1 MLIRR
6 RYCLSDL
13 SLLSA
18 CKVTYFRGKSTA
30 TLADLSVDRDAMMA
44 VDLSKAA
51 ARPYLDRLAMHHE
64 STRVTVACINSSKN
78 IILFD
83 DEIQIDALKLLLD
96 SDIIFARKLQID
108 VAYHAAQMN
117 EIVNL
122 YHTSIEELEFEES
135 LQNTSIMI
143 FSIIAR
149 QIFKA
154 ETCQSDY

>member
-6 RYCLSDL
+6 RYCLNDL

-18 CKVTYFRGKSTA
+18 CKVTYFQDKSTA
-30 TLADLSVDRDAMMA
+30 TLADLSVDRDVMMT

-51 ARPYLDRLAMHHE
+51 ARFYLDRLAMHHE
-64 STRVTVACINSSKN
+64 STCVTVTCINSLKN
-78 IILFD
+78 IILFN

-117 EIVNL
+117 EIINL
-122 YHTSIEELEFEES
+122 YHTSIEELKFEEL

-143 FSIIAR
+143 FLIIVR

-154 ETCQSDY
+154 EICQSDY